1 MTINIEYEA
10 EEKLDLDYEKIITD
24 VVNEAVDYEK
34 CPYEAEVNVTIVDS
48 ESIHEINTEILI
60 LRQMYFHFRELIMLH
75 LRILMQL
82 RTS

>member
-48 ESIHEINTEILI
+48 EILI
-60 LRQMYFHFRELIMLH
+60 LQQMYFHFRELIMLH